1 MFPLFDVISPII
13 NKVLDFIPDP
23 IKKAEAAAK
32 AQQAATDHQEKIL
45 GMLMASDQAQIKV
58 NEVEAASP
66 SLFVSGWR
74 PAVGWICAS
83 GLAWQYVLA
92 PIANWAVEVGHYS
105 TTIPK
110 ISADG
115 LMELLFGMLGLA
127 GMRTFEKVKDV
138 NRI

>member
-1 MFPLFDVISPII
+1 MIQLIPLIGPILD
-13 NKVLDFIPDP
+13 KVLSFIPDP
-23 IKKAEAAAK
+23 VKKAEAMAK
-32 AQQAATDHQEKIL
+32 AEQAAIEHQEKIL

-74 PAVGWICAS
+74 PAIGWVCAS
-83 GLAWQYVLA
+83 GLAWQYILA
-92 PIANWAVEVGHYS
+92 PIANWVIEVGHFA

-110 ISADG
+110 LGADG

-127 GMRTFEKVKDV
+127 GMRTYEKVKEV